1 MSNKFVNIKSLTN
14 SIILKENI
22 SLDYIYYCLSYYKKY
37 VKKYI
42 ETGTQGN
49 LNANIVK
56 NLSVLIPSVNN
67 QKKIGLLFSIIDN
80 KINLLKQEVRLN
92 KEFKQSLLRW
102 MFC

>member
-22 SLDYIYYCLSYYKKY
+22 SLDYIYYYLSYYKKY

>member
-22 SLDYIYYCLSYYKKY
+22 SLDYIYYYLSYYKKY

-49 LNANIVK
+49 LNAIIVK